1 MIKGH
6 SFKIQVFWW
15 ACKYKDKIKVKVR
28 VCVVGV
34 FWLFFITLKVCWGV
48 IYIHTFKVELK
59 PDEQV
64 PDCHISAVGCSH
76 DCMGG
81 DLGLKVTHPA

>member
-1 MIKGH
+1 M
-6 SFKIQVFWW
+6 
-15 ACKYKDKIKVKVR
+15 C
-28 VCVVGV
+28 
-34 FWLFFITLKVCWGV
+34 CWGFLV
-48 IYIHTFKVELK
+48 VFYYFKGVLGSALNELSTYTNTFKVELK

>member
-1 MIKGH
+1 M
-6 SFKIQVFWW
+6 
-15 ACKYKDKIKVKVR
+15 KVR

-76 DCMGG
+76 DCIGG

>member
-1 MIKGH
+1 ML
-6 SFKIQVFWW
+6 
-15 ACKYKDKIKVKVR
+15 
-28 VCVVGV
+28 
-34 FWLFFITLKVCWGV
+34 LFFFVVFYYFKGV
-48 IYIHTFKVELK
+48 LRGALSELSTYTNTFKVELK

-76 DCMGG
+76 DCVGG

>member
-1 MIKGH
+1 MLLL
-6 SFKIQVFWW
+6 
-15 ACKYKDKIKVKVR
+15 
-28 VCVVGV
+28 
-34 FWLFFITLKVCWGV
+34 LFFYYFRGVLTSALSELSTYTNTL
-48 IYIHTFKVELK
+48 KVELK

-64 PDCHISAVGCSH
+64 PDCHISAMGCSH